1 MGEPFLE
8 LVVLNPD
15 APKPHYVVSKVNGLQ
30 IFVINMTISIV
41 IETAVNYHEPN
52 IWKSGYHL

>member
-1 MGEPFLE
+1 MGETFLE
-8 LVVLNPD
+8 LVVLNPN

-52 IWKSGYHL
+52 IWKSG